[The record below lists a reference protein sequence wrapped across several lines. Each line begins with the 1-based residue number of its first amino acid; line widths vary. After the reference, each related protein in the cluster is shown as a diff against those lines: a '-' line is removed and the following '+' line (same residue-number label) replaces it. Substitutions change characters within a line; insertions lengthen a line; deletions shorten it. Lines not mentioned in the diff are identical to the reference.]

1 MMKMSTKYATI
12 TSKHT
17 REALVLM
24 DNKVNDSLPQ
34 DFAHEHLYISLFQQI
49 LICKNKLVSVC
60 IINFVV

>member
-1 MMKMSTKYATI
+1 MMNMSTTYATI
-12 TSKHT
+12 TSKHI

-24 DNKVNDSLPQ
+24 DKKVNDSLLQ

-60 IINFVV
+60 KINFVV

>member
-1 MMKMSTKYATI
+1 MNMSTKYATI

-34 DFAHEHLYISLFQQI
+34 YFAHEHIYISLSQHI
-49 LICKNKLVSVC
+49 LTCKTMLVSVC
-60 IINFVV
+60 KINFVV

>member
-12 TSKHT
+12 TSKR